1 MVAEAR
7 YLLKSRAMVIKIP
20 GFFFSSYPQTSY
32 GMWVCLLQSH
42 PITEHHWWLVI
53 VAPMLVSMDAFAK
66 IMGKINEM
74 RRDGLLDVGA
84 TLEEA
89 EQRIAAISPSP
100 PMQRLLMKLIPGA
113 TLAQVCFD
121 ASSLV
126 YSRVFGH

>member
-7 YLLKSRAMVIKIP
+7 YLLKSRAMVIKI
-20 GFFFSSYPQTSY
+20 
-32 GMWVCLLQSH
+32 
-42 PITEHHWWLVI
+42 
-53 VAPMLVSMDAFAK
+53 
-66 IMGKINEM
+66 
-74 RRDGLLDVGA
+74 GA